1 MRFFSLTAVALCCV
15 FSTIQ
20 GLPFKPVLKSSE
32 KKSILPTCSLCNLAV
47 SGVFQNFDIGLTN
60 EDIVD
65 NIALTCISLNL
76 YDEEICRGVATAA
89 IPTIRYIHSNSLVD
103 PGNICGILM
112 QEANCTFSDRDKLEW
127 SIAPSLIPK
136 PEIVQLDSPSSDAST
151 IKVLHLADPHWDP
164 EYMEGSNANCGKPLC
179 CRASSGLVATTEDEA
194 GYWGDYRKC
203 DMPWRTLEN
212 AVKHMSKHHSDVAYI
227 IWTGDLVPHDNWST
241 SREENMLIHESL
253 LNLVKKY
260 FPDTPIYPTL
270 GNHDAHPVNTFAPP
284 EITDQELGAEWLYQ
298 DAARLWTK
306 FGLPDEVSATVRH
319 GGYYTTLVRPGLRM
333 VSLNTNYCY
342 TFNWWTLSSI
352 KDPASI
358 LTWLTKTLED
368 AEAAHEKV
376 HIIAHIPPGNED
388 CWAIY
393 SREFKRIINRF
404 ESTVVAQFY
413 GHTHNEEFKVFYDQA
428 NATRPIN
435 VAFIAGSMTSF
446 TDLSPSYRVYTIDGE
461 RPDSSWRVLDYSTW
475 MMNLTLANLKGPTH
489 LPEWFELYQAK
500 KEYAL
505 TDLSP
510 KTVDGFFS
518 RMLDDDA
525 LFQLYFKNYHKAA
538 DKIIS
543 KGCDEMCRTNILCR
557 LITSNIAERER
568 CNQIDRKI
576 LEEKDLSDAVAL

>member
-1 MRFFSLTAVALCCV
+1 MRIFSLAAVALSCV

-20 GLPFKPVLKSSE
+20 GLPFKPVVKSSE
-32 KKSILPTCSLCNLAV
+32 RKSFLPTCSLCNLAV
-47 SGVFQNFDIGLTN
+47 HGIFQSFEIGLTN

-65 NIALTCISLNL
+65 NIALICISRNL
-76 YDEEICRGVATAA
+76 YDEEICRGVATDA
-89 IPTIRYIHSNSLVD
+89 IPTVRYIHNNSLAD

-112 QEANCTFSDRDKLEW
+112 QEANCTFSDREKLEW

-136 PEIVQLDSPSSDAST
+136 PDIVQLDSPPSDAST

-164 EYMEGSNANCGKPLC
+164 EYLEGSNANCGKPLC
-179 CRASSGLVATTEDEA
+179 CRASSGLVATTDDEA

-227 IWTGDLVPHDNWST
+227 IWTGDLVPHDIWST
-241 SREENMLIHESL
+241 TREENMLIHESL
-253 LNLVKKY
+253 LNLIKKY

-270 GNHDAHPVNTFAPP
+270 GNHDAHPANTFATP
-284 EITDQELGAEWLYQ
+284 EITDQDLGAEWLYQ

-306 FGLPDEVSATVRH
+306 FGLPDEVSNTVRH

-342 TFNWWTLSSI
+342 TFNWWTLTST

-358 LTWLTKTLED
+358 LSWLTKILED
-368 AEAAHEKV
+368 AEAALEKV

-393 SREFKRIINRF
+393 SREFERIINRF

-413 GHTHNEEFKVFYDQA
+413 GHTHNEEFKLFYDKG

-475 MMNLTLANLKGPTH
+475 MMNLTLANLRGPTH

-505 TDLSP
+505 TDLNP
-510 KTVDGFFS
+510 NTVDSFFS
-518 RMLDDDA
+518 RMLDNDA

-543 KGCDEMCRTNILCR
+543 KGCDETCRETILCR

-576 LEEKDLSDAVAL
+576 FKDSVEAVAVAL